1 MGRFG
6 AVSYRQVRQSEES
19 IDIDSL
25 KDIEKYNE
33 ENEKISRI
41 SLAQLSINK
50 INSIKSSVIEELS
63 LKRPSY
69 YMATKMIKSLLPYYW
84 KKNPFKFRI
93 ILCVSIIFFSK
104 LINIWVPLLFKNIIN
119 TLPEKVEWHL
129 LVLYG
134 VLFLIQKSIWD
145 IRDLLF
151 QDVNDSAT
159 KHINLETFDHLHR
172 LSLSY
177 HLNKRTGSLIK
188 IVERGS
194 SSVVQ
199 LLSLLLFNIF
209 PTFVELF
216 TVSIF
221 LLFSYGAEF
230 AFINLTSCV
239 VYITFT
245 LYITERRTKH
255 RRLANK
261 KENEASDI
269 KVDSLMN
276 FETIKYF
283 TAESYE
289 RKRYDLALMDFFQT
303 NKKSKISYFF
313 LNFGQSSIIVV
324 GTTFGLAL
332 ATWRATQNGFTL
344 GDVIAINTFIAQMFS
359 PLSWLGSSY
368 RMILTAFT
376 DMENLFELL
385 DSVPEV
391 SDSLNAKELNL
402 NEPDNPS
409 KTILPSVEFRNISFS
424 YPNNKNK
431 QQLSSSSSLSLSSF
445 PSNPKILDNI
455 SFIVPAGK
463 SIALVGSTGGGKS
476 TIFRLLCRFYDVDQG
491 EILINGE
498 NIKDVTQISLR
509 SIIGVVPQETVLF
522 NDTIAYNIG
531 FGNREA
537 NDDEL
542 IDAAR
547 RAQILPFIESS
558 PDGFRT
564 VVGERGLRLSG
575 GEKQRVSIARALLK
589 DPPILI
595 LDEASSSL
603 DTFTE
608 RKIQLAINEV
618 SKGRT
623 TLVIAHRLSTII
635 HCDEILVLKDSHI
648 VERGSHLDLL
658 SYNGEYA
665 HLWNQQQLSASNIQY
680 NPTQETFE

>member
-6 AVSYRQVRQSEES
+6 AVSYRQVKQSEADTIE
-19 IDIDSL
+19 IDSL
-25 KDIEKYNE
+25 KNGDIEKYNE
-33 ENEKISRI
+33 ENDKISRI
-41 SLAQLSINK
+41 PLAQLSINK
-50 INSIKSSVIEELS
+50 INGIKSSVIEELS

-69 YMATKMIKSLLPYYW
+69 FMATKMIKSLLPYYW

-104 LINIWVPLLFKNIIN
+104 LINLSVPLIFKNIIN

-129 LVLYG
+129 LILYG

-159 KHINLETFDHLHR
+159 KQINLETFDHLHR

-188 IVERGS
+188 IVERGT

-209 PTFVELF
+209 PTLVELF
-216 TVSIF
+216 TVSTF

-239 VYITFT
+239 VYIAFT
-245 LYITERRTKH
+245 LYVTERRTKH

-289 RKRYDLALMDFFQT
+289 RKRYDFALMDFFQT
-303 NKKSKISYFF
+303 NKKSKVSYFL
-313 LNFGQSSIIVV
+313 LNFGQSSIIVI
-324 GTTFGLAL
+324 GTTLGLGL
-332 ATWRATQNGFTL
+332 ATWRASQNGFTL

-385 DSVPEV
+385 DTQPEV
-391 SDSLNAKELNL
+391 SDSPNAKELNF
-402 NEPDNPS
+402 NDTNNPS
-409 KTILPSVEFRNISFS
+409 KTILPSIEFRNISFT
-424 YPNNKNK
+424 YPNKNK
-431 QQLSSSSSLSLSSF
+431 EQQQSS
-445 PSNPKILDNI
+445 PKILDNI
-455 SFIVPAGK
+455 SFTVPAGK

-498 NIKDVTQISLR
+498 NIKDVTQTSLR

-522 NDTIAYNIG
+522 NDTVAYNIG

-537 NDDEL
+537 NDDQL
-542 IDAAR
+542 IDASR
-547 RAQILPFIESS
+547 RAQILSFIESS

-608 RKIQLAINEV
+608 RKIQQAINEV

-635 HCDEILVLKDSHI
+635 HCDEILVLKGGHI
-648 VERGSHLDLL
+648 VERGSHSYLLDF
-658 SYNGEYA
+658 NGDYA
-665 HLWNQQQLSASNIQY
+665 HLWNQQQLSASDLQY
-680 NPTQETFE
+680 TPNQDTFE

>member
-6 AVSYRQVRQSEES
+6 AVSYRQVKQSEADTIE
-19 IDIDSL
+19 IDSL
-25 KDIEKYNE
+25 KNGDIEKYNE
-33 ENEKISRI
+33 ENDKISRI
-41 SLAQLSINK
+41 PLAQLSINK
-50 INSIKSSVIEELS
+50 INGIKSSVIEELS

-69 YMATKMIKSLLPYYW
+69 FMATKMIKSLLPYYW

-104 LINIWVPLLFKNIIN
+104 LINLSVPLIFKNIIN

-159 KHINLETFDHLHR
+159 KQINLETFDHLHR

-188 IVERGS
+188 IVERGT

-209 PTFVELF
+209 PTLVELF
-216 TVSIF
+216 TVSTF

-230 AFINLTSCV
+230 AFINITSCV
-239 VYITFT
+239 VYISFT
-245 LYITERRTKH
+245 LYVTERRTKH

-289 RKRYDLALMDFFQT
+289 RKRYDFALMDFFQT
-303 NKKSKISYFF
+303 NKKSKVSYFL
-313 LNFGQSSIIVV
+313 LNFGQSSIIVI

-332 ATWRATQNGFTL
+332 ATWRASQNGFTL

-385 DSVPEV
+385 DTQPEV
-391 SDSLNAKELNL
+391 SDSPNAKELNF
-402 NEPDNPS
+402 NDTNNPS
-409 KTILPSVEFRNISFS
+409 KTNLPSIEFRNISFT
-424 YPNNKNK
+424 YPNKNK
-431 QQLSSSSSLSLSSF
+431 KQQQQQSS
-445 PSNPKILDNI
+445 PKILDNI
-455 SFIVPAGK
+455 SFTVPAGK

-522 NDTIAYNIG
+522 NDTVAYNIG

-537 NDDEL
+537 NDDQL
-542 IDAAR
+542 IDASR
-547 RAQILPFIESS
+547 RAQILSFIESS

-608 RKIQLAINEV
+608 RKIQQAINEV

-635 HCDEILVLKDSHI
+635 HCDEILVLKGGHI
-648 VERGSHLDLL
+648 VERGSHSYLLDF
-658 SYNGEYA
+658 NGDYA
-665 HLWNQQQLSASNIQY
+665 HLWNQQQLSASDLQY
-680 NPTQETFE
+680 TPNQDTFG

>member
-6 AVSYRQVRQSEES
+6 AVSYRQVKQSEADTIE
-19 IDIDSL
+19 IDSL
-25 KDIEKYNE
+25 KNGDIEKYNE
-33 ENEKISRI
+33 ENDKISRI
-41 SLAQLSINK
+41 PLAQLSINK
-50 INSIKSSVIEELS
+50 INAIKSSVIEELS

-69 YMATKMIKSLLPYYW
+69 FMATKMIKSLLPYYW

-104 LINIWVPLLFKNIIN
+104 LINLSVPLIFKNIIN

-129 LVLYG
+129 LILYG

-159 KHINLETFDHLHR
+159 KQINLETFDHLHR

-188 IVERGS
+188 IVERGT

-209 PTFVELF
+209 PTLVELF
-216 TVSIF
+216 TVSTF

-239 VYITFT
+239 VYIAFT
-245 LYITERRTKH
+245 LYVTERRTKH
-255 RRLANK
+255 R
-261 KENEASDI
+261 
-269 KVDSLMN
+269 
-276 FETIKYF
+276 
-283 TAESYE
+283 
-289 RKRYDLALMDFFQT
+289 YDFALMDFFQT
-303 NKKSKISYFF
+303 NKKSKVSYFL
-313 LNFGQSSIIVV
+313 LNFGQSSIIVI
-324 GTTFGLAL
+324 GTTLGLGL
-332 ATWRATQNGFTL
+332 ATWRASQNGFTL

-385 DSVPEV
+385 DTQPEV
-391 SDSLNAKELNL
+391 SDSPNAKELNF
-402 NEPDNPS
+402 NDTNNPS
-409 KTILPSVEFRNISFS
+409 KTILPSIEFRNISFT
-424 YPNNKNK
+424 YPNKNK
-431 QQLSSSSSLSLSSF
+431 KQQQQQSS
-445 PSNPKILDNI
+445 PKILDNI
-455 SFIVPAGK
+455 SFTVPAGK

-498 NIKDVTQISLR
+498 NIKDVTQTSLR

-522 NDTIAYNIG
+522 NDTVAYNIG

-537 NDDEL
+537 NDDQL
-542 IDAAR
+542 IDASR
-547 RAQILPFIESS
+547 RAQILSFIESS

-608 RKIQLAINEV
+608 RKIQQAINEV

-635 HCDEILVLKDSHI
+635 HCDEILVLKDGQI
-648 VERGSHLDLL
+648 VERGSHSYLLDF
-658 SYNGEYA
+658 NGDYA
-665 HLWNQQQLSASNIQY
+665 HLWNQQQLSASDLQY
-680 NPTQETFE
+680 TPNQDTFG

>member
-6 AVSYRQVRQSEES
+6 AVSYRQVKQSEADTIE
-19 IDIDSL
+19 IDSL
-25 KDIEKYNE
+25 KNGDIEKYNE
-33 ENEKISRI
+33 ENDKISRI
-41 SLAQLSINK
+41 PLAQLSINK
-50 INSIKSSVIEELS
+50 INAIKSSVIEELS

-69 YMATKMIKSLLPYYW
+69 FMATKMIKSLLPYYW

-104 LINIWVPLLFKNIIN
+104 LINLSVPLIFKNIIN

-129 LVLYG
+129 LILYG

-159 KHINLETFDHLHR
+159 KQINLETFDHLHR

-188 IVERGS
+188 IVERGT

-209 PTFVELF
+209 PTLVELF
-216 TVSIF
+216 TVSTF

-239 VYITFT
+239 VYIAFT
-245 LYITERRTKH
+245 LYVTERRTKH

-289 RKRYDLALMDFFQT
+289 RKRYDFALMDFFQT
-303 NKKSKISYFF
+303 NKKSKVSYFL
-313 LNFGQSSIIVV
+313 LNFGQSSIIVI
-324 GTTFGLAL
+324 GTTLGLGL
-332 ATWRATQNGFTL
+332 ATWRASQNGFTL

-385 DSVPEV
+385 DTQPEV
-391 SDSLNAKELNL
+391 SDSPNAKELNF
-402 NEPDNPS
+402 NDTNNPS
-409 KTILPSVEFRNISFS
+409 KTILPSIEFRNISFT
-424 YPNNKNK
+424 YPNKNK
-431 QQLSSSSSLSLSSF
+431 KQQQQQQSS
-445 PSNPKILDNI
+445 PKILDNI
-455 SFIVPAGK
+455 SFTVPAGK

-498 NIKDVTQISLR
+498 NIKDVTQTSLR

-522 NDTIAYNIG
+522 NDTVAYNIG

-537 NDDEL
+537 NDDQL
-542 IDAAR
+542 IDASR
-547 RAQILPFIESS
+547 RAQILSFIESS

-608 RKIQLAINEV
+608 RKIQQAINEV

-635 HCDEILVLKDSHI
+635 HCDEILVLKDGQI
-648 VERGSHLDLL
+648 VERGSHSYLLDF
-658 SYNGEYA
+658 NGDYA
-665 HLWNQQQLSASNIQY
+665 HLWNQQQLSASDLQY
-680 NPTQETFE
+680 TPNQDTFG